1 MSDRA
6 GLLSALRLAAP
17 PVLLAVVWLIS
28 TNHGPFSSTLVND
41 LFVYGQYSA
50 ALADG
55 LIPYADFDFE
65 YPPLA
70 LLPIG
75 LLGDHEVAF
84 SWATLAAALVCQ
96 ECARRITGEKA
107 AWAMVALPVVAG
119 AQVRTHF
126 DLFVIALVML
136 ALLSR
141 KSSGLLLGLATAM
154 KLWPALVA
162 AAILRDR
169 RNWTEFALVTVPLGL
184 ITLALGGWVMVKF
197 HLERPIQI
205 ESTPSTV
212 LSLLPVDVSTTG
224 APISEDRFKSNGTD
238 ASVAGLVGAFF
249 VIIELA
255 AIAWFVWRGQRN
267 PVLAAL
273 GVTLA
278 FVAFG
283 KVLSPQFM
291 LWLFPLAIAA
301 WGWPA
306 VLVVAAT
313 ALTQVEFPVRYFDLV
328 ERDQTMLGVVGLR
341 NALLIVAL
349 LATARALARS
359 SPPAAAPSSELP
371 PR

>member
-1 MSDRA
+1 MTVA
-6 GLLSALRLAAP
+6 RLVAP
-17 PVLLAVVWLIS
+17 PIVLTLIWLIS
-28 TNHGPFSSTLVND
+28 TNHGPFSSIEVND
-41 LFVYGQYSA
+41 LFVYGQYA
-50 ALADG
+50 QQMTDG
-55 LIPYADFDFE
+55 LIPYRDFDFE

-70 LLPIG
+70 LVPIG

-84 SWATLAAALVCQ
+84 SLATLAAALVCQ
-96 ECARRITGEKA
+96 ECARRLTGEKA
-107 AWAMVALPVVAG
+107 AWAMVALPLLAG

-126 DLFVIALVML
+126 DLFVIALVMI
-136 ALLSR
+136 ALVSR
-141 KSSGLLLGLATAM
+141 KSSGLLLGVAAAM

-169 RNWTEFALVTVPLGL
+169 RRWTEFAIVTVPLGL

-197 HLERPIQI
+197 HIERPIQI

-224 APISEDRFKSNGTD
+224 NPVTEDRFKSNGT
-238 ASVAGLVGAFF
+238 ASDWAGAVGALF
-249 VIIELA
+249 VAIELA
-255 AIAWFVWRGQRN
+255 AIAWFVWRGPRDH
-267 PVLAAL
+267 VLAAL

-291 LWLFPLAIAA
+291 LWLFPLAVAA

-306 VLVVAAT
+306 VLVAAAT
-313 ALTQVEFPVRYFDLV
+313 ALTQIEFPTRYFDLV
-328 ERDQTMLGVVGLR
+328 SREEPMLAVVGVR
-341 NALLIVAL
+341 NALLVIAL

-359 SPPAAAPSSELP
+359 N
-371 PR
+371 PRGPVANTG